1 MHQNCVMYSHNKA
14 KELISKGYQLTKIA
28 PNTKYEGLVVFYFE
42 RTPELEKELNFK

>member
-1 MHQNCVMYSHNKA
+1 MNKNCVIYSQKKA

-28 PNTKYEGLVVFYFE
+28 PNIKYEGLVVFYFK